1 VCITPRAG
9 NKVFIISR
17 RGDYK
22 DFMISRLGDY
32 KVFMISR
39 RALCY
44 FLMPSKNKYLIVY
57 FFGLLGTKHG
67 FA

>member
-17 RGDYK
+17 LGDYK
-22 DFMISRLGDY
+22 DFMICRRGNY
-32 KVFMISR
+32 KDFMISR

-57 FFGLLGTKHG
+57 FVGLLGTKRG
-67 FA
+67 VA